1 MHGIFTRYK
10 NYIKFVKENILPDN
24 VSFYVFPNPNAIE
37 MQSLIMTHT
46 TYEHM

>member
-1 MHGIFTRYK
+1 MVFLHGIKITSSLLK
-10 NYIKFVKENILPDN
+10 KKILSDN